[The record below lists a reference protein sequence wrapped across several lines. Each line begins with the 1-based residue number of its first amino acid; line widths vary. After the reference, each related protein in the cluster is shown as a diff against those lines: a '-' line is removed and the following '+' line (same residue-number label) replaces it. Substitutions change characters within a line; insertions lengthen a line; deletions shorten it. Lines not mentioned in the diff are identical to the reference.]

1 MTPFRH
7 TMRVRYSEC
16 DPQGVV
22 FNAHYLMYFDHAM
35 GELWREALGSYQAM
49 VEAGTDMVVAE
60 ARVRFLAPLRF
71 DEEFDLTAAVTR
83 FGETSMTTSLT
94 AERDGVVAAEGELRH
109 VFVDPASGEKRGIPE
124 DVRTGLATYARPAS
138 SG

>member
-1 MTPFRH
+1 MPPFRH

-71 DEEFDLTAAVTR
+71 DEKFDLTAEVTR
-83 FGETSMTTSLT
+83 FGETSITSLLT
-94 AERDGVVAAEGELRH
+94 AERDGEVATEGELRH
-109 VFVDPASGEKRGIPE
+109 VFVDAKTGEKRAIPE
-124 DVRTGLATYARPAS
+124 DVRAALTAYAS
-138 SG
+138 